1 MVSIAMRR
9 SGFFGAQF
17 LSNCRVQIFV
27 FEGSDCCLPPP
38 DLPLWCSLTLRIGSP
53 VLRQCLSYR
62 GVIPI
67 MPTADLAGSIELL
80 AYAIGY
86 AKANG
91 LVEVGDRI
99 VVSQCPRKDTSD
111 VMEEVGV
118 VSLVQVV

>member
-1 MVSIAMRR
+1 MLL
-9 SGFFGAQF
+9 
-17 LSNCRVQIFV
+17 LSNPQCALI
-27 FEGSDCCLPPP
+27 LA
-38 DLPLWCSLTLRIGSP
+38 PLTPILRLGSP

-67 MPTADLAGSIELL
+67 MPTNDLAGSIELL

-91 LVEVGDRI
+91 LVAAGDRVI
-99 VVSQCPRKDTSD
+99 VSQCPRKDSSD

-118 VSLVQVV
+118 VSIVQVSE